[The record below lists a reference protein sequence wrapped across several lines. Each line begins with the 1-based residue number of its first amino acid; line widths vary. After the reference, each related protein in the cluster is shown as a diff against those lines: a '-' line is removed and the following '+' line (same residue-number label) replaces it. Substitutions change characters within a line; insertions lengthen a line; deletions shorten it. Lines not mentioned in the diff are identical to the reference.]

1 MATSNFKVKNGVEV
15 TEVLYVSG
23 SCSLRNV
30 GILGPVDPDVS
41 GITVHGD
48 ISASGT
54 IFVAGSAVGGSSS
67 SSLASGAG
75 GSLNELQYNNSGILD
90 GAEGLIYQESDGF
103 LGLGIANAQERL
115 TVSGNISGAGFIN
128 IGSVV
133 VAGKVDGRDVAG
145 DAANVVANS
154 GSWNSVYSTL
164 KANSAEYESTF
175 ATLKPNSG
183 GWTDTESTVRTN
195 SGTWTAGASL
205 AFKTIALSGN
215 RPSAAIG
222 ADIVADSTTDT
233 LTLCAGP
240 NIVLVS
246 PLSGSTTDVITI
258 SGAPNTGDVNVNTTV
273 KGSSGSW
280 DSTNTTVK
288 GSSGSWDSTNS
299 TLNANSARYDRTAL
313 SLETNVVPSTANWN
327 STYNQ
332 VQDSTTDLNV
342 DSGTLVVDKSVN
354 RVGIGTTVPTSLLH
368 LSGGGI
374 PILTI
379 SSPDAQGRTIQ
390 FNDAGAMAAQINC
403 DSSENLEFMT
413 GGSATPKAIILA
425 TGNVGIGTTAPSEAL
440 TVAGTISANGDVFA
454 KSVIVDGDTLYFRSA
469 NGTVNKETGPKISTT
484 QGGSVVIQASTT
496 SGAAGTVVV
505 ITSAG
510 TVASVTSGE
519 ETRVEI
525 GGYPSSFTT
534 SLSTLA
540 TVFASGGNSKDWNST
555 YNVVKATSATWADN
569 IADIAEIAA
578 LSATWTTAYTRSDG
592 VVTIHSDVSDAG
604 SGAIITGDERDK
616 FTRAWT
622 NVSSNSSQWAE
633 VKADIAEVAGVS
645 ATWTT
650 AYTRSNGVV
659 TIHSDVSDAGSGQI
673 ITADERD
680 KFTRAWTNVSS
691 NSSQWAEVKADIAEV
706 AAVSANWTTGYNN
719 SLLSRADLAGV
730 AVLSANWTT
739 GYNNSLLS
747 RADLAGVATVSANW
761 TTGYNNSLLSRADL
775 AGVAAVSANW
785 TTAYGYKQFKTFAL
799 SANRAAAAI
808 GADVVA
814 DSATD
819 TITLCAG
826 PNIVL
831 ISDTTNDVITISGSA
846 GGGGGGGSGDD
857 NVNTAVRSSSGSWN
871 STNTTVK
878 SNSGLLDVTAGTVA
892 ASKALVV
899 DSSKDIATLR
909 NVTASGQLIA
919 GQLRV
924 TTTTA
929 PSSYTYSGTK
939 GEIAY
944 DTNYVYICVA
954 DNSWRRAPLAIW

>member
-215 RPSAAIG
+215 RPNAAIG
-222 ADIVADSTTDT
+222 ADVVADSTTDT

-246 PLSGSTTDVITI
+246 PVSGSTTDVITI

-354 RVGIGTTVPTSLLH
+354 RVGIGTT
-368 LSGGGI
+368 
-374 PILTI
+374 
-379 SSPDAQGRTIQ
+379 
-390 FNDAGAMAAQINC
+390 
-403 DSSENLEFMT
+403 
-413 GGSATPKAIILA
+413 
-425 TGNVGIGTTAPSEAL
+425 APNEAL
-440 TVAGTISANGDVFA
+440 TVVGNISAQGSLSASSIHGSADSDLSIESDKNINLYLDHDDDGSFHKFQIYEDGDVFFAVAEDGKAAIGGGVTSNSIDGLTVYGDISAQNLSAAGNISLTENQRIYFEADKATWIETDSADRLRFVAGGKQMLLLDQDTGDRAVFGFGTKVGINIGNNATPGEELTVAGNISANGDVFA

-578 LSATWTTAYTRSDG
+578 LSATWTTAYTRSNG

-747 RADLAGVATVSANW
+747 RADLAGVAVLSANW

-775 AGVAAVSANW
+775 AGVAV
-785 TTAYGYKQFKTFAL
+785 L
-799 SANRAAAAI
+799 SA
-808 GADVVA
+808 
-814 DSATD
+814 
-819 TITLCAG
+819 
-826 PNIVL
+826 
-831 ISDTTNDVITISGSA
+831 
-846 GGGGGGGSGDD
+846 
-857 NVNTAVRSSSGSWN
+857 
-871 STNTTVK
+871 
-878 SNSGLLDVTAGTVA
+878 
-892 ASKALVV
+892 
-899 DSSKDIATLR
+899 
-909 NVTASGQLIA
+909 
-919 GQLRV
+919 
-924 TTTTA
+924 
-929 PSSYTYSGTK
+929 
-939 GEIAY
+939 
-944 DTNYVYICVA
+944 
-954 DNSWRRAPLAIW
+954 